1 MLGILFMFTITAGLF
16 FMGFCLIRD
25 VGTDQGSAAVAL
37 IPGFISMIF
46 TIIVISV
53 IYFDKNYS
61 ISPKEPI
68 TECSS
73 TENLDLEMKKLEI
86 EKERLAIKIKNLEFE
101 KEFKKQQ

>member
-1 MLGILFMFTITAGLF
+1 MLEILFMFITVALF

-46 TIIVISV
+46 TIIVISA

-86 EKERLAIKIKNLEFE
+86 KKERLAIKIKNLEFE
-101 KEFKKQQ
+101 KELKKQQ